1 MRIIVSA
8 LTLCLVAQQ
17 SILLSASAGMITGVK
32 PEAGADGNIYNIN
45 PSVNHGDVGFRL
57 YNNFVLNEG
66 EIANLIYKYKDK
78 DISTFVNLVNEQI
91 NINGLVNTV
100 RDGNFYN
107 GHAIFASPNGNGL

>member
-1 MRIIVSA
+1 MTQKYAGKMRIIVSA

-66 EIANLIYKYKDK
+66 EIANLI
-78 DISTFVNLVNEQI
+78 L
-91 NINGLVNTV
+91 
-100 RDGNFYN
+100 
-107 GHAIFASPNGNGL
+107 